1 MMDESTNDKLPGGEG
16 TSKLAGLK
24 SDLST
29 GGMAQNLKG
38 YVEKDNRPPV
48 ARLNKSARGPTAGA
62 MGP

>member
-1 MMDESTNDKLPGGEG
+1 MMDESTNDELPGGEG

-29 GGMAQNLKG
+29 GGMVQNLKG

-48 ARLNKSARGPTAGA
+48 ARLNRSARGPTAVT